1 MWKPLWV
8 PNFLFLTFR
17 HNLGRVK
24 IDFALLE
31 ICSKTKECIIR
42 GLQRFHDTSNRIKIL
57 FSFYLWYF
65 QTTTIYINLC
75 KLLKTELVLYGL
87 FLYKFNLYWFYRFL
101 SLVGLQNYHKSDVN
115 QIWMQFDVSWSLCEL
130 KSVQKVYLRL
140 IVVDGVQ
147 KLLFQMALA
156 AIFNILVKT
165 TF

>member
-42 GLQRFHDTSNRIKIL
+42 CLQRLHDTSNRIKIW
-57 FSFYLWYF
+57 FSFDLRYF

>member
-1 MWKPLWV
+1 M
-8 PNFLFLTFR
+8 
-17 HNLGRVK
+17 
-24 IDFALLE
+24 
-31 ICSKTKECIIR
+31 
-42 GLQRFHDTSNRIKIL
+42 
-57 FSFYLWYF
+57 
-65 QTTTIYINLC
+65 
-75 KLLKTELVLYGL
+75 
-87 FLYKFNLYWFYRFL
+87 
-101 SLVGLQNYHKSDVN
+101 GLQNYHKSDVN